1 MSKFLKE
8 QRKYLK
14 WTWKDAF
21 GERNEEKKNAKT
33 IKDIEIIKK
42 PPKYNPDNII
52 VYDLENIYKD
62 IVIDNNEN
70 IIFKEENLNFEIYEN
85 NFFDIIQIRGDSNCF
100 FRTVSKYIYGSEN
113 NYAILREAAYNYVKD
128 NLTEFYEFCYVED
141 GCYYTDIEEGEL
153 LKNIF

>member
-21 GERNEEKKNAKT
+21 GERNEEDNLTKNKNSKDT
-33 IKDIEIIKK
+33 KDIEIIKK
-42 PPKYNPDNII
+42 PLKYNPDNLIT
-52 VYDLENIYKD
+52 YDLKNMHKD

-85 NFFDIIQIRGDSNCF
+85 NFFDINQIIGDGNCF
-100 FRTVSKYIYGSEN
+100 FHTVSKYI
-113 NYAILREAAYNYVKD
+113 
-128 NLTEFYEFCYVED
+128 
-141 GCYYTDIEEGEL
+141 
-153 LKNIF
+153 

>member
-1 MSKFLKE
+1 M
-8 QRKYLK
+8 
-14 WTWKDAF
+14 
-21 GERNEEKKNAKT
+21 
-33 IKDIEIIKK
+33 
-42 PPKYNPDNII
+42 
-52 VYDLENIYKD
+52 ENLYKD

-70 IIFKEENLNFEIYEN
+70 IIFKKENLNFEIYEN
-85 NFFDIIQIRGDSNCF
+85 NFFDCF
-100 FRTVSKYIYGSEN
+100 FRTVSKYIYRSEN